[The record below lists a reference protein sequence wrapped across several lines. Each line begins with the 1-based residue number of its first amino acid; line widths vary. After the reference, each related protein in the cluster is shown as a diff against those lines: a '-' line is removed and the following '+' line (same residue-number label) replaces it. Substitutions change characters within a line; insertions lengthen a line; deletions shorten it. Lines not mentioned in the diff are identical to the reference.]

1 MCGVRVFCGHWVS
14 GRKGRICNVG
24 IGLKMVR
31 AAIHMWRMV
40 MHKRSSRYTYS
51 VEGSFDHCW
60 LSLVLFGLHRGQ
72 VLCKCSLGTGPE
84 RDA

>member
-40 MHKRSSRYTYS
+40 MHKRSSRYSYS
-51 VEGSFDHCW
+51 VEGSFDPLLAVTCFVW
-60 LSLVLFGLHRGQ
+60 TAQKSSSL
-72 VLCKCSLGTGPE
+72 
-84 RDA
+84 